1 MGNPKERKECPIC
14 GKTLYDRSTW
24 NRHMRIHTGK
34 QIQHFFFTIF
44 TWLCRHWLCNIYKKI
59 SFFLSLP
66 LFQVKNPILVAFAV
80 DVSEPITTS
89 SATRRNVRI
98 DTPGLSCN
106 PPPRTARA
114 LCPAW
119 STDNVRP
126 PPIASNN
133 LNTAVKSIQLTHF
146 FLMPIKSLSK
156 YDPVRDL
163 VLNLIIRVDINNFC
177 QTSKF
182 ASMDLVL

>member
-1 MGNPKERKECPIC
+1 MFCSRRRCRCIITCKNYKQQEWEIPRNGRNVQSAVKLC
-14 GKTLYDRSTW
+14 T
-24 NRHMRIHTGK
+24 TGLRGTDTCAYILVNK
-34 QIQHFFFTIF
+34 SSIFFFTIF

-114 LCPAW
+114 WCPAW
-119 STDNVRP
+119 STDNGPSSTP
-126 PPIASNN
+126 P
-133 LNTAVKSIQLTHF
+133 H
-146 FLMPIKSLSK
+146 
-156 YDPVRDL
+156 
-163 VLNLIIRVDINNFC
+163 
-177 QTSKF
+177 
-182 ASMDLVL
+182 